1 MSSLLEGAKKL
12 VSRSSDI
19 GARVQGLEQAV
30 DAARGRVDDAILDD
44 AQAVVDRAASRL
56 KLSAE
61 HTVVALAG
69 ATGSGKSSTFNA
81 LTELELSAVG
91 VRRPTTS
98 WATACVW
105 GREGAEELLEWL
117 GIPARHQ
124 VTRDSMLSSGRE
136 DEQLQGVVLL
146 DLPDHDS
153 TEVSHHLEVD
163 RLVKLADM
171 LVWVLDPQKYADAAI
186 HDRYLAPLNA
196 HRDVMMVVLNH
207 IDTVPED
214 RREGMLADVRRLLEA
229 DGLAGV
235 PVVGVSARH
244 GIGIPELKSAIA
256 ARVAE
261 KKATRA
267 RLSADLRSA
276 AERVQAASGTART
289 RTLSTERVAAL
300 DDAFADAAGVPT
312 VVRAVETS
320 TRMRANR
327 ATGWPVVAWF
337 SKLKPDPLKRLHLDL
352 GAVGKEL
359 TGSARTSV
367 PQATGVQRARVDTE
381 VRALA
386 DQVSDGM
393 APAWTGAIRKASVS
407 RLPDLGDRLDR
418 AVAVHRPR
426 RRQDPRVGRPRARP
440 PVGPDPH
447 RDRRLRLAGRAV
459 RRGLPR
465 LRRGVHARVGRD
477 PDPHDH
483 VPRRH
488 RARGAAGPGLP
499 AARLAHREEA
509 RAHGRQ
515 AAARRD
521 LRGLRG
527 DRRGAHPCRA
537 GVLRRGQRGPG
548 GRAQVAPWRAR
559 GSPQARPCV
568 VPSTGSGRRTTR
580 CRCGSAALVH
590 EGGRAAP
597 PEEA

>member
-44 AQAVVDRAASRL
+44 AQGVVDRASSRL

-105 GREGAEELLEWL
+105 GRDGAEELLEWL

-124 VTRDSMLSSGRE
+124 VTRDSMLSPGRE
-136 DEQLQGVVLL
+136 DPQLQGVVLL

-163 RLVKLADM
+163 RLVRLADM

-244 GIGIPELKSAIA
+244 GIGIPDLRAAIA
-256 ARVAE
+256 AKVAE

-267 RLSADLRSA
+267 RLSADIRSA
-276 AERVQAASGTART
+276 AGRVQEASGTARS
-289 RTLSTERVAAL
+289 RSLSTERVAAL

-327 ATGWPVVAWF
+327 ATGWPVVAVV
-337 SKLKPDPLKRLHLDL
+337 L
-352 GAVGKEL
+352 
-359 TGSARTSV
+359 
-367 PQATGVQRARVDTE
+367 QAQAGPAQA
-381 VRALA
+381 
-386 DQVSDGM
+386 
-393 APAWTGAIRKASVS
+393 AP
-407 RLPDLGDRLDR
+407 
-418 AVAVHRPR
+418 PR
-426 RRQDPRVGRPRARP
+426 
-440 PVGPDPH
+440 
-447 RDRRLRLAGRAV
+447 
-459 RRGLPR
+459 PR
-465 LRRGVHARVGRD
+465 LRRQGAHRLRPHLGAPGHRRPARPG
-477 PDPHDH
+477 
-483 VPRRH
+483 RH
-488 RARGAAGPGLP
+488 RGPCPGRPGVRGDGPGVDQRHPPGVGLP
-499 AARLAHREEA
+499 ACPTSATGSTRPSPPPTSART
-509 RAHGRQ
+509 GS
-515 AAARRD
+515 
-521 LRGLRG
+521 
-527 DRRGAHPCRA
+527 PS
-537 GVLRRGQRGPG
+537 GPG
-548 GRAQVAPWRAR
+548 WSG
-559 GSPQARPCV
+559 CC
-568 VPSTGSGRRTTR
+568 SGR
-580 CRCGSAALVH
+580 
-590 EGGRAAP
+590 
-597 PEEA
+597 